1 MRFKR
6 ERRRMKR
13 KTKVI
18 QFGLGEIGISI
29 ARALLRNGDRF
40 ELTGCVDN
48 SPEKAHIDIGELVEP
63 GEIYNLQVAESISSL
78 RRRKADVV
86 VHAAGSFLPEAGV
99 QVARLMDLGYNVI
112 TTAEELFF
120 LRKRDP
126 RLFKKLDS
134 LAKRKRVRL
143 LATGINPGFV
153 MDSLVLMLTAPCIS
167 VSSIRAER
175 MVNLSRRRLA
185 LQRKL
190 GVGLASQEFLER
202 ANSGR
207 FGPIGLTDSAE
218 FVAHYLD
225 IKYDD
230 IRSTLQPVLAD
241 HDYNSD
247 DLFVARN
254 HVVGVRQ
261 EVVVEKGGREVVN
274 FRLTM
279 RIDASIEYDAVF
291 VEGEP
296 PVNVVINNGIMGDV
310 ASVGMILNQIDDFL
324 ASPPGYHDM
333 AQVRIPHF
341 AMDHIS

>member
-1 MRFKR
+1 
-6 ERRRMKR
+6 MKR
-13 KTKVI
+13 KIRVI
-18 QFGLGEIGISI
+18 QFGLGEIGANI
-29 ARALLRNGDRF
+29 ARALLKNGDRF
-40 ELTGCVDN
+40 ELIGCVDN
-48 SPEKAHIDIGELVEP
+48 SPEKANVDIGEILEP
-63 GEIYNLQVAESISSL
+63 REIYNLQVAESISSL

-86 VHAAGSFLPEAGV
+86 IHAAGSFLPEAGA
-99 QVARLMDLGYNVI
+99 QVARLMELGYNVI

-126 RLFKKLDS
+126 SLFRRLDT

-153 MDSLVLMLTAPCIS
+153 MDSLVLMLTAPCVS
-167 VSSIRAER
+167 VSGIRAER

-185 LQRKL
+185 LRRKL
-190 GVGLASQEFLER
+190 GVGLTSQEFLER
-202 ANSGR
+202 AGSGR

-218 FVAHYLD
+218 FVVYYLG

-230 IRSTLQPVLAD
+230 IRSNLQPVLAD
-241 HDYNSD
+241 HDFNGD

-254 HVVGVRQ
+254 HVVGVRH
-261 EVVVEKGGREVVN
+261 EVVVEKDGREVLN

-310 ASVGMILNQIDDFL
+310 ASVGMILNQIRDFL
-324 ASPPGYHDM
+324 ESPPGYHDM

-341 AMDHIS
+341 AMDRIS